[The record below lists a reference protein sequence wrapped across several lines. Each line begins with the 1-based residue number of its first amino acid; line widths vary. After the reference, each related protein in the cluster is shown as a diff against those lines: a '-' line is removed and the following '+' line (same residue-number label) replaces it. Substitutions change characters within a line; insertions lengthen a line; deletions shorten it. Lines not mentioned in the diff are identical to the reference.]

1 MTKNMATKAKESA
14 KGEIKK
20 VVATTESAKSEIK
33 KEVKKTVKKAAPKKE
48 VVKKAVVKKTPKVT
62 ESAEVASVQ
71 NTETRNDEAEVS
83 KKKVTKAVKAVSKK
97 EVKTG
102 TTIEELFEAGAH
114 FGHVVKKWNPKM
126 KKYLWGAKNGIH
138 IFDLEKTMAGLD
150 EAVKALTQM
159 AAEGK
164 RFVLVGT
171 KRQVRQM
178 VEEEAKRLEVPYIT
192 QRWMGGLITNWRQL
206 KQTLDRLAS
215 QKQKRETGQLKKYTK
230 KEQLMFDKEITRLER
245 IIGGISSLKEA
256 PEAVVVFDTHKEKLA
271 VKEAHSRGLTVIG
284 MVDSNANPDV
294 VDIVIPMNDDSAK
307 GLEIVVKIL
316 GQAIENGLKV
326 RKENSK

>member
-1 MTKNMATKAKESA
+1 MATKAKE
-14 KGEIKK
+14 K
-20 VVATTESAKSEIK
+20 VETTTE
-33 KEVKKTVKKAAPKKE
+33 KEVKKTTKKAAPKKE
-48 VVKKAVVKKTPKVT
+48 VAKKEAKPVKEAKVKKVKVATEVSEVKK
-62 ESAEVASVQ
+62 
-71 NTETRNDEAEVS
+71 EA
-83 KKKVTKAVKAVSKK
+83 K
-97 EVKTG
+97 EVKTAPKKETKIG
-102 TTIEELFEAGAH
+102 TTVEELFEAGAH

-150 EAVKALTQM
+150 EAVKAVTQM

-192 QRWMGGLITNWRQL
+192 QRWMGGLITNWRQI

-215 QKQKRETGQLKKYTK
+215 TKQKREAGQLKKYTK
-230 KEQLMFDKEITRLER
+230 KEQLMFDKEIARLER
-245 IIGGISSLKEA
+245 VIGGISTLKDA
-256 PEAVVVFDTHKEKLA
+256 PEAIVVFDTHKERLA

-284 MVDSNANPDV
+284 LVDSNANPDV

-307 GLEIVVKIL
+307 GLEIVVKVL

-326 RKENSK
+326 RKENTNK